1 MNIVSAIVVYVVL
14 WWLVL
19 FLVLPWGVRRSEA
32 PEQGNDPG
40 APEKPM
46 LWRKAA
52 ITTVIATVLFVITYA
67 IVASDLISL
76 RAIFKPNF

>member
-1 MNIVSAIVVYVVL
+1 MNFVSAIVVYVVL

-19 FLVLPWGVRRSEA
+19 FMTLPWGVRRIEA
-32 PEQGNDPG
+32 PERGQDHG

-52 ITTVIATVLFVITYA
+52 ATTVIATILFG
-67 IVASDLISL
+67 IVYFIVTSDMFPL
-76 RAIFKPNF
+76 REMYKPKF

>member
-1 MNIVSAIVVYVVL
+1 MNVVSAIVVYVVL

-19 FLVLPWGVRRSEA
+19 FMVLPWGVKRVES
-32 PEQGNDPG
+32 PGQGQDPG

-52 ITTVIATVLFVITYA
+52 ITTLIATILFGIVYA
-67 IVASDLISL
+67 VVTSDLLPL
-76 RAIFKPNF
+76 REMFKPKV

>member
-1 MNIVSAIVVYVVL
+1 MNIVSAVVVYVVL

-19 FLVLPWGVRRSEA
+19 FMVLPWGVRRTES
-32 PEQGNDPG
+32 PEQGHDPG

-52 ITTVIATVLFVITYA
+52 ITTLIATILFA
-67 IVASDLISL
+67 IVYYIVTSDLFPL
-76 RAIFKPNF
+76 REMYKPKM